1 MPGALTRPIDPEEA
15 NLGKVEQVWAHF
27 QPWLEA
33 RGYMLRPRYRPGWVL
48 PPSDSPEY
56 METRLSS
63 GESEVLDATRI
74 SDGAQ
79 VVLKIVKTESPDTLI
94 SGFLTTE
101 PSAEACSLPILDLLP
116 MDEKPE
122 LAFMVMPRMRNCLKP
137 RFETVGE
144 VMEFIQQGLLF
155 LHSRNIAHRDIS
167 PIATSDGEHILHP
180 YKPGDDSYLHIIKS
194 RTQAR
199 SVKYYF
205 IDFGLAVRFPS
216 LETREFVTGIC
227 GRHREYVTEISET
240 VPYDPFKVDI
250 HLAGQMLWI
259 DFLLEYDGL
268 DCLITFV
275 HKLRHNDPAQ
285 RPDAAEALELFQHQV
300 MSNMDANA
308 LAQAITPD
316 YLIKGNR

>member
-1 MPGALTRPIDPEEA
+1 MPRALTRPIDPEEA
-15 NLGKVEQVWAHF
+15 TLGKVEQVWAHF

-63 GESEVLDATRI
+63 GEVCRLSEVLDATRI

-79 VVLKIVKTESPDTLI
+79 VVLKIVKTVSPDTLI

-101 PSAEACSLPILDLLP
+101 PGAEACSLPILDLLP

-122 LAFMVMPRMRNCLKP
+122 LAFMVMPRMRNCPKP

-144 VMEFIQQGLLF
+144 VMEFIQQVLEASRLLGLVF
-155 LHSRNIAHRDIS
+155 LHSRNIAHRDICAENFVMDATRMIPGGFHFS
-167 PIATSDGEHILHP
+167 APIATSDGKHILHP
-180 YKPGDDSYLHIIKS
+180 YKPGDDSYPHIIKS

-199 SVKYYF
+199 PVKYYF

-216 LETREFVTGIC
+216 HETRELVTGIC
-227 GRHREYVTEISET
+227 GRQREHVPEGLGYFAASAAYAPRHCRVSRGHRRVLPHDRRAPPHDRR
-240 VPYDPFKVDI
+240 V
-250 HLAGQMLWI
+250 L
-259 DFLLEYDGL
+259 
-268 DCLITFV
+268 
-275 HKLRHNDPAQ
+275 
-285 RPDAAEALELFQHQV
+285 PDDRRIP
-300 MSNMDANA
+300 S
-308 LAQAITPD
+308 
-316 YLIKGNR
+316 